1 MVRADEITGILDRL
15 SRLPVLA
22 IDTETTG
29 LKWDDRAF
37 SIQIAAEDCAF
48 YFDARIIG
56 WSGLDRVRYFL
67 NDYNGT
73 LVFKNAKFDLHKA
86 KLDPRATVADIEVL
100 ERLVN
105 NTFMSYRLADQA
117 KRYGLE
123 KHDTVA
129 EYVKKHGLTN
139 WMDVPIEIM
148 APYATNDA
156 EITYKIYMGLIPNLD
171 PRSLPVW
178 ENECA
183 LTKVCA
189 RIEERGISIDNEVTH
204 RALTYERSVVEN
216 LHKEFRNITGKEFNN
231 SKSLLVD
238 VFLAGGDELPLT
250 EKGNYKLD
258 DDTLSSLSSP
268 AARVVQEIRHYEK
281 RISTYY
287 SNFINLQDKAGF
299 IHADIRQAGTATGR
313 ISYRDPNFQNV
324 PKEDEDSDQ
333 SKPFVVRQCLVPRP
347 GHSFISLD
355 YSQQEYRL
363 MLAYANE
370 SRLIEQ
376 VIAGVDLHKATGD
389 MVGIERKPAKTL
401 NFAVLYGAGRK
412 EIARLLDTDI
422 AAAARLKDKYFMRLP
437 KVERFIDQVIST
449 ARDRGFIY
457 NWLGRKLTC
466 PGREYA
472 YKMPNWLIQGGGADI
487 CKRAMV
493 ELKDYPIVLQVHDQL
508 VLEVP
513 HKDVRSVA
521 RVAQEKMSEVFP
533 EKNGM
538 KMAVDVRVSAKSF
551 AERDMEDLCL
561 EER

>member
-1 MVRADEITGILDRL
+1 VVKTQDIAGILDGL

-29 LKWDDRAF
+29 LGWNDRAF
-37 SIQIAAEDCAF
+37 SIQIAGEGCAY
-48 YFDARIIG
+48 YFDARIVG
-56 WSGLDRVRYFL
+56 WSGLDTVKRFL
-67 NDYNGT
+67 NEYQGT

-86 KLDPRATVADIEVL
+86 NLDPRATVADIEVL
-100 ERLVN
+100 ERLIN
-105 NTFMSYRLADQA
+105 NTYMSYRLADQA

-123 KHDTVA
+123 KHDTVS
-129 EYVKKHGLTN
+129 EYVKKHGLKN

-156 EITYKIYMGLIPNLD
+156 EITYKIYQLLIQQLD
-171 PRSLPVW
+171 PRSMPVW

-189 RIEERGISIDNEVTH
+189 RIEARGIRIDNDTTH
-204 RALTYERSVVEN
+204 KALAYERSVVN
-216 LHKEFRNITGKEFNN
+216 DLHKEFKNITGREFNN
-231 SKSLLVD
+231 SKSLLVE
-238 VFLAGGDELPLT
+238 VFLAGGDTLPFT
-250 EKGNYKLD
+250 DKGNYKLD
-258 DDTLSSLSSP
+258 DDTLSGLSSP
-268 AARVVQEIRHYEK
+268 AAKVVQEIRHYEK

-287 SNFINLQDKAGF
+287 GNFISLQDEKGF

-324 PKEDEDSDQ
+324 PKEDEESDKG
-333 SKPFVVRQCLVPRP
+333 KPFVVRQCLIPRE

-370 SRLIEQ
+370 RRLIEQ
-376 VIAGVDLHKATGD
+376 VMAGVDLHKATGD
-389 MVGIERKPAKTL
+389 MVGIDRKPAKTL
-401 NFAVLYGAGRK
+401 NFAVIYGAGRQ
-412 EIARLLDTDI
+412 EIARLLNTDI
-422 AAAARLKDKYFMRLP
+422 GSASRLKDKYFMRLP
-437 KVERFIDQVIST
+437 KVEQFIDHVIST
-449 ARDRGFIY
+449 ARDRGYIY

-466 PGREYA
+466 PGRDYA

-493 ELKDYPIVLQVHDQL
+493 ELAHYPIALQVHDQL

-521 RVAQEKMSEVFP
+521 RDAQKKMIEVFP

-561 EER
+561 EEK